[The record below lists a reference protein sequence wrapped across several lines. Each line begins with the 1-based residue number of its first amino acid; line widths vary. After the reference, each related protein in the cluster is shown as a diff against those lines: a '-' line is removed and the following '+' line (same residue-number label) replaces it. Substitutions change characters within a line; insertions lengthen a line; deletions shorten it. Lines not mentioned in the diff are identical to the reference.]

1 MSVIRLSTLTLALAL
16 GGAFGAPLLASET
29 HQNPTSHTPEQPVR
43 VIASLPITFGLAE
56 ILLKGS
62 GVTLERAAPAS
73 LPGSRQAAYF
83 SGRGASE
90 LKQLA
95 TSADAVIGLRSIWP
109 DDPLYPDARRSNIR
123 IVEIDAARPVDGA
136 LPGVALQP
144 GQNDGLNSQPW
155 QSSNNL
161 GRMGDVLATDL
172 ARLAPS
178 AKATIDSNLAGFK
191 QRLLKISAE
200 AEAQLA
206 KADNLSVMSLSE
218 RFGYLTS
225 GLNLDLL
232 AVDARP
238 DPQWTAEALE
248 ALQKRLKTDDVAVV
262 IAHRDPADA
271 LKAAI
276 RAAGSRLLVLQT
288 DSDDPLGELEGNIKQ
303 VTEAL
308 VSGS

>member
-1 MSVIRLSTLTLALAL
+1 MSVIRVSTLTLALAL
-16 GGAFGAPLLASET
+16 GGAFGTPLLASEPN
-29 HQNPTSHTPEQPVR
+29 QNPASHTPEQPVR
-43 VIASLPITFGLAE
+43 VIASLPITFGLGE

-83 SGRGASE
+83 SGRGAPE
-90 LKQLA
+90 LKKLS

-178 AKATIDSNLAGFK
+178 AKASIDSNLAGLK

-238 DPQWTAEALE
+238 DQQWTNEALE
-248 ALQKRLKTDDVAVV
+248 ALQKRLKTDDVALV
-262 IAHRDPADA
+262 IDHREPSDA

-276 RAAGSRLLVLQT
+276 RAGGSRLLVLQT
-288 DSDDPLGELEGNIKQ
+288 DSDDPLGELEGNIKR

-308 VSGS
+308 ISGS